1 MESLVWDD
9 TFRLLLAA
17 AAVGSSC
24 SQPGC
29 RYRCGGRRLPPRHLL
44 PPALAPHFR
53 VTRTFQGGGW
63 VEPARSHL
71 PARAPA
77 GVPGRRPPPRGHS
90 PATLGAT
97 PAWRPL
103 SRLRRAGV
111 ARWRSP
117 LRPDPDPG
125 SGGGRRA
132 PQKAAG
138 ANVPGPSPITEQE
151 REAGAREPGPSPI
164 RVRDTRHRAGCGPA
178 PEAVVPY
185 RTHLSAAK
193 AAGPRPGR
201 GRPRSL
207 RLFLSLRHLPLLTLA
222 TRRGARSARRR
233 RARPLVVTLLGAT
246 SMHQASS
253 FSGDWS

>member
-1 MESLVWDD
+1 M
-9 TFRLLLAA
+9 
-17 AAVGSSC
+17 
-24 SQPGC
+24 
-29 RYRCGGRRLPPRHLL
+29 GRTGP
-44 PPALAPHFR
+44 F
-53 VTRTFQGGGW
+53 
-63 VEPARSHL
+63 
-71 PARAPA
+71 
-77 GVPGRRPPPRGHS
+77 PPPRPRPGRCPRQAATSTRTLPGHARGHPRVEAAQ
-90 PATLGAT
+90 PAEAGRGRPVALAA
-97 PAWRPL
+97 PARP
-103 SRLRRAGV
+103 RPGKRRRA
-111 ARWRSP
+111 ARASE
-117 LRPDPDPG
+117 
-125 SGGGRRA
+125 
-132 PQKAAG
+132 AAG